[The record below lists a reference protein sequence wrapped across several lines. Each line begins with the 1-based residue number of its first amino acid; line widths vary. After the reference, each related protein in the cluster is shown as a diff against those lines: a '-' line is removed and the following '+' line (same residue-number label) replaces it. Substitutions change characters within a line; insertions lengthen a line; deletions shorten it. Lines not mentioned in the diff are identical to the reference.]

1 MKALLLD
8 EFRCPNRPS
17 HVASRLAQCRGGCR
31 VRSST
36 ENLMLQPWEGEDGAK
51 RKDRLEVKLQCLVC
65 SGQVPLDEAQDA
77 IYTDWQAAY
86 HLYAR
91 TKCHRAKL
99 ATE

>member
-1 MKALLLD
+1 MREQGLDPDSASDYELDHIVPLAL
-8 EFRCPNRPS
+8 
-17 HVASRLAQCRGGCR
+17 GGHPR
-31 VRSST
+31 NLK
-36 ENLMLQPWEGEDGAK
+36 NLMLQPWDGEGGAK

-65 SGQVPLDEAQDA
+65 SGQVQLDEAQDA

-86 HLYAR
+86 HQYAR